1 MESNHCSPFFKGF
14 LAFFVFILP
23 FQWALTPAG
32 GIDLALSR
40 VLATLVVLFWLGES
54 FRMRRAFLLSPL
66 PLFCVSLFLSLST
79 LSFFWAENQGWAI
92 RKALF
97 LWNFFPLLLVFSD
110 VLRDQATRRLIVR
123 ALIGGA
129 ALSALVGVLQFL
141 TQFVV
146 GVPRIFSWWT
156 GNLLPF
162 FLGHSFGE
170 AVAQYPSLLVNI
182 SGITLLRASAFFP
195 DPHMFAFYLGM
206 TLPFALALAFQATGK
221 TRTLYLLASALLLLA
236 DLLTFSRGG
245 YIGLLAGGVAANLR
259 LREKFE
265 SEIKSRG
272 IKIDFFVPQ
281 PKLCTDNAAYI
292 AAFAFFNSNPIGW
305 EKIQSNPELTIDGQV

>member
-1 MESNHCSPFFKGF
+1 MESNHCCPFFKGF

-170 AVAQYPSLLVNI
+170 AVAQYPSLLV
-182 SGITLLRASAFFP
+182 
-195 DPHMFAFYLGM
+195 
-206 TLPFALALAFQATGK
+206 
-221 TRTLYLLASALLLLA
+221 
-236 DLLTFSRGG
+236 
-245 YIGLLAGGVAANLR
+245 
-259 LREKFE
+259 
-265 SEIKSRG
+265 
-272 IKIDFFVPQ
+272 
-281 PKLCTDNAAYI
+281 
-292 AAFAFFNSNPIGW
+292 
-305 EKIQSNPELTIDGQV
+305 